1 MYHRMVFKAKWEH
14 QWLRDTRQTANQKLD
29 MVNMVSKND
38 LINYTTTRF
47 IADLKYCF
55 EVILEIYIIN
65 SDQKIP

>member
-1 MYHRMVFKAKWEH
+1 
-14 QWLRDTRQTANQKLD
+14 
-29 MVNMVSKND
+29 MVSKND

-47 IADLKYCF
+47 IADSKYCF

>member
-1 MYHRMVFKAKWEH
+1 
-14 QWLRDTRQTANQKLD
+14 
-29 MVNMVSKND
+29 MVSKND